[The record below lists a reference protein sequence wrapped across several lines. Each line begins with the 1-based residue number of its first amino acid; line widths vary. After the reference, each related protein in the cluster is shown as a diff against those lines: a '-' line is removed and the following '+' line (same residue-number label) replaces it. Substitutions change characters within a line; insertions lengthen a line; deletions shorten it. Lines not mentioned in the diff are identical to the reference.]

1 VSADGLEC
9 ESEAVAVRV
18 EPANGAK
25 VTSLLH
31 RPSGRQ
37 WLTTPAPGDRRLP
50 SQAVYGTAA
59 AYGWDECFPTIAPG
73 PYRGEG
79 RWAGTELPDHG
90 ELWSRP
96 WRVLDTTSSAVDL
109 EASGTC
115 LPFRFRRRIEVE
127 RDGVVVHYGVTNDG
141 SEQFSALWAM
151 HPLFALE
158 PGSPILLPGVDGAL
172 VVPSPSASALAVDGR
187 CAWPAAIHAV
197 RGTVDLARFG
207 GRSGLAVKLIV
218 EQPPRRVAIGPPQ
231 ASGPWLGIE
240 LPLDLVP
247 HLGVWINE
255 AAWPATPPRRE
266 HVALEPTNGLADD
279 LGLAVQAGSGWRL
292 EPREARTWSVALRL
306 GSGESELRAW
316 LEAEPGS

>member
-1 VSADGLEC
+1 VTAGSLQCGSD
-9 ESEAVAVRV
+9 AVAVRV

-37 WLTTPAPGDRRLP
+37 WLTAPAPGDRPPP
-50 SQAVYGTAA
+50 SNAVYGAGA

-73 PYRGEG
+73 PYRGGG

-96 WRVLDTTSSAVDL
+96 WCVLDTTRSAVEL

-115 LPFRFRRRIEVE
+115 LPYRFRRRLEVE
-127 RDGVVVHYGVTNDG
+127 GESVIVRYAVTNDG
-141 SEQFSALWAM
+141 SEPFSALWAM
-151 HPLFALE
+151 HPLFAVE
-158 PGSPILLPGVDGAL
+158 PGSPILLPGVDRAL
-172 VVPSPSASALAVDGR
+172 VVPSPSAAALAVDGR
-187 CAWPAAIHAV
+187 CAWPVATHAE

-218 EQPPRRVAIGPPQ
+218 EQPPPRVAIGPPH

-255 AAWPATPPRRE
+255 AAWPAAPPRLK
-266 HVALEPTNGLADD
+266 HVALEPTSGLADD
-279 LGLAVQAGSGWRL
+279 LGLAVEAGSGWRI
-292 EPREARTWSVALRL
+292 EPGEARTWSIAVRL
-306 GSGESELRAW
+306 GSGAPELRDW
-316 LEAEPGS
+316 LTAEAGS